1 MVYVINFFLKM
12 KDSKNS
18 TSENFQTAH
27 LTKIIDKN
35 NELIFV
41 QISAS
46 LWKEIEV
53 KIEPLIYQSLK
64 EQFKKAQKQKLDEEK
79 EEFSPFQH
87 IETLQA
93 EELNNDTFIKKHF
106 KDSTQKSEK
115 VQQYL
120 YALQQK
126 LAEHKPVK

>member
-1 MVYVINFFLKM
+1 M
-12 KDSKNS
+12 KNTSDTN
-18 TSENFQTAH
+18 SENEDFQTAH

-35 NELIFV
+35 GELIFV

-46 LWKEIEV
+46 LWKEIES
-53 KIEPLIYQSLK
+53 KIEPLVYQQLK
-64 EQFKKAQKQKLDEEK
+64 EQFKKAQKQKSDKEK
-79 EEFSPFQH
+79 EEFSPFEH

-93 EELNNDTFIKKHF
+93 EQLNNDTFIKKRF
-106 KDSTQKSEK
+106 KNSTEQSLQ

>member
-1 MVYVINFFLKM
+1 MRNTS
-12 KDSKNS
+12 DTN
-18 TSENFQTAH
+18 SENLENEAFQTAH

-35 NELIFV
+35 GELIFV

-46 LWKEIEV
+46 LWKEIESKV
-53 KIEPLIYQSLK
+53 EPIVYQELK
-64 EQFKKAQKQKLDEEK
+64 EQFRKTQKQKSDAEK
-79 EEFSPFQH
+79 EEFSPFEH

-93 EELNNDTFIKKHF
+93 EQLNNDTFIKKRF
-106 KDSTQKSEK
+106 KNSTEQSQQ

>member
-1 MVYVINFFLKM
+1 M
-12 KDSKNS
+12 KDS
-18 TSENFQTAH
+18 ENLNNEAFQTAH

-35 NELIFV
+35 GNLIFV

-46 LWKEIEV
+46 LWKEIETKV
-53 KIEPLIYQSLK
+53 EPLVYQELR
-64 EQFKKAQKQKLDEEK
+64 EQFKKAQKSDSEK
-79 EEFSPFQH
+79 EEFSPFEH

-93 EELNNDTFIKKHF
+93 EQLNNDIFIKKRF
-106 KDSTQKSEK
+106 KNSTQQSEQ

>member
-1 MVYVINFFLKM
+1 M
-12 KDSKNS
+12 KEF
-18 TSENFQTAH
+18 ENLNNDAFQTAH

-35 NELIFV
+35 RELIFI

-46 LWKEIEV
+46 LWKEIESKV
-53 KIEPLIYQSLK
+53 EPIVYQELK
-64 EQFKKAQKQKLDEEK
+64 EQFKKAQKQKADAEK
-79 EEFSPFQH
+79 EEFSPFEY

-93 EELNNDTFIKKHF
+93 EQLNNDTFIKKRF
-106 KDSTQKSEK
+106 KNSTQQSEQ

>member
-1 MVYVINFFLKM
+1 M
-12 KDSKNS
+12 KEFESKNDKELK
-18 TSENFQTAH
+18 SEDFQTAH

-35 NELIFV
+35 GKLIFV

-46 LWKEIEV
+46 LWEEIETKV
-53 KIEPLIYQSLK
+53 EPIVYQELRT
-64 EQFKKAQKQKLDEEK
+64 QFKKAQKQKVDSEK
-79 EEFSPFQH
+79 EEFSPFEYV
-87 IETLQA
+87 ETLQA
-93 EELNNDTFIKKHF
+93 EQLNNDTFIKKRF

-120 YALQQK
+120 HALQQK

>member
-1 MVYVINFFLKM
+1 M
-12 KDSKNS
+12 KNTSDTN
-18 TSENFQTAH
+18 SENLENEAFQTAH
-27 LTKIIDKN
+27 LTKIIDKKG
-35 NELIFV
+35 ELIFV

-46 LWKEIEV
+46 LWTEIEST
-53 KIEPLIYQSLK
+53 IEPLVYQHLK
-64 EQFKKAQKQKLDEEK
+64 EKFKKAQKQKADTEK
-79 EEFSPFQH
+79 EEFSPFEY

-93 EELNNDTFIKKHF
+93 EQLNNDTFIKKRF
-106 KDSTQKSEK
+106 KNSTEQSLQ

>member
-1 MVYVINFFLKM
+1 MQNDF
-12 KDSKNS
+12 DTNS
-18 TSENFQTAH
+18 ESLDNEAFQTAH

-35 NELIFV
+35 GELIFV

-46 LWKEIEV
+46 LWKEIELEV
-53 KIEPLIYQSLK
+53 EPLVYQHLK
-64 EQFKKAQKQKLDEEK
+64 EQFKKAQKEK
-79 EEFSPFQH
+79 THKQQEEFSPFEY

-93 EELNNDTFIKKHF
+93 EQLNNDTFIKKHF
-106 KDSTQKSEK
+106 KNSTEQSEK

-126 LAEHKPVK
+126 LAEHKPAK

>member
-1 MVYVINFFLKM
+1 M
-12 KDSKNS
+12 KTTFDTN
-18 TSENFQTAH
+18 SENEDFQAAH

-35 NELIFV
+35 GELIFV

-46 LWKEIEV
+46 LWKEIESKV
-53 KIEPLIYQSLK
+53 EPLVYQQLE
-64 EQFKKAQKQKLDEEK
+64 EQFKKAQKQKSDKEK
-79 EEFSPFQH
+79 EEFSPFEH

-93 EELNNDTFIKKHF
+93 EQLNNDTFIKKRF
-106 KDSTQKSEK
+106 KNSTEQSLQ

-126 LAEHKPVK
+126 LAEHKPAK

>member
-1 MVYVINFFLKM
+1 M
-12 KDSKNS
+12 KDF
-18 TSENFQTAH
+18 ENEAFQTAH

-35 NELIFV
+35 GELIFV

-46 LWKEIEV
+46 LWKEIESKV
-53 KIEPLIYQSLK
+53 EPLVYQQLK
-64 EQFKKAQKQKLDEEK
+64 EQFKKAQKQKLDAER
-79 EEFSPFQH
+79 EEFSPFEH

-93 EELNNDTFIKKHF
+93 EQLNNDTFIKKRF
-106 KDSTQKSEK
+106 KNSTEQSQQ

-126 LAEHKPVK
+126 IAEHKPVK

>member
-1 MVYVINFFLKM
+1 M
-12 KDSKNS
+12 KEY
-18 TSENFQTAH
+18 ENLNNDAFQTAH

-35 NELIFV
+35 GELIFV

-46 LWKEIEV
+46 LWKEIESKV
-53 KIEPLIYQSLK
+53 EPLVYQELR
-64 EQFKKAQKQKLDEEK
+64 EQFKKAQKQKADAEK
-79 EEFSPFQH
+79 EEFSPFEY

-93 EELNNDTFIKKHF
+93 EQLNNDTFIKKRF
-106 KDSTQKSEK
+106 KNSTEQSQQ

>member
-1 MVYVINFFLKM
+1 M
-12 KDSKNS
+12 KTTFDTN
-18 TSENFQTAH
+18 SENEDFQTAH

-35 NELIFV
+35 GELIFV

-46 LWKEIEV
+46 LWKEIESKV
-53 KIEPLIYQSLK
+53 EPLVYQQLE
-64 EQFKKAQKQKLDEEK
+64 EQFKKAQKQKSDKEK
-79 EEFSPFQH
+79 EEFSPFEH

-93 EELNNDTFIKKHF
+93 EQLNNDTFIKKRF
-106 KDSTQKSEK
+106 KNSTEQSLQ

-126 LAEHKPVK
+126 LAEHKPAK

>member
-1 MVYVINFFLKM
+1 M
-12 KDSKNS
+12 KEYKNL
-18 TSENFQTAH
+18 NDDAFQTAH

-35 NELIFV
+35 GELIFV

-46 LWKEIEV
+46 LWNEIESKV
-53 KIEPLIYQSLK
+53 EPLVYQELK
-64 EQFKKAQKQKLDEEK
+64 EQFKKAQKQKSDADKEK
-79 EEFSPFQH
+79 FSPFEH

-93 EELNNDTFIKKHF
+93 EQLNNDTFIKKRF
-106 KDSTQKSEK
+106 KNSTQQSEQ

>member
-1 MVYVINFFLKM
+1 M
-12 KDSKNS
+12 KDS
-18 TSENFQTAH
+18 ENEAFQTAH

-35 NELIFV
+35 GELIFV

-46 LWKEIEV
+46 LWKEIESKV
-53 KIEPLIYQSLK
+53 EPFVYQQLK
-64 EQFKKAQKQKLDEEK
+64 EQFKKAQKQKSDAEK
-79 EEFSPFQH
+79 EEFSPFEH

-93 EELNNDTFIKKHF
+93 EQLNNDTFIKKRF
-106 KDSTQKSEK
+106 KNSTEQSQQ